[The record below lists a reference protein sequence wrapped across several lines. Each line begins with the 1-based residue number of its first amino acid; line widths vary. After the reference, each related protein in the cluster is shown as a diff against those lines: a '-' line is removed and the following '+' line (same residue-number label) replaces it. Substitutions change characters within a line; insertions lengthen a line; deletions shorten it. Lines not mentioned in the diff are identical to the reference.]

1 MGRLWSYFSKII
13 IITIPNSD
21 QNRIKNQLKFIGMD
35 NYEIR
40 VFKPAKKTSN
50 NCGGKNS
57 ISLKQLLKHEVCDT
71 TCQNIANNH
80 FTIIQEAFDNNYE
93 NILIMEDDVIFQS
106 ITDRQLFKTI
116 SWLSSHNWDIF
127 YFGYCPWPIL
137 FSIPVYSNILK
148 VFTPLLG
155 HCYALSNKGIK
166 KIMKTKKY
174 YRYEHIDKFYA
185 THNFRK
191 FALFPC
197 IAFQKS
203 APGLYDIAMDKLG
216 VDIPFDYL
224 TKSFEILSLLTPMLL
239 LMIIIFIIYKFINF
253 L

>member
-1 MGRLWSYFSKII
+1 MSRLWSYFSKII

-21 QNRIKNQLKFIGMD
+21 QNRIKKQLKFIGMD

-106 ITDRQLFKTI
+106 ITD
-116 SWLSSHNWDIF
+116 HNYLKQSLGYPHIIGIF
-127 YFGYCPWPIL
+127 FIL
-137 FSIPVYSNILK
+137 GIVLGQYYSQFQFIQIFSKYLPLCSVTVMHCLIK
-148 VFTPLLG
+148 V
-155 HCYALSNKGIK
+155 
-166 KIMKTKKY
+166 
-174 YRYEHIDKFYA
+174 
-185 THNFRK
+185 
-191 FALFPC
+191 
-197 IAFQKS
+197 
-203 APGLYDIAMDKLG
+203 
-216 VDIPFDYL
+216 
-224 TKSFEILSLLTPMLL
+224 
-239 LMIIIFIIYKFINF
+239 
-253 L
+253 